1 MNEKTLKSDNITV
14 NKKELHKSKKTIN
27 SDLRNIDQIVKVN
40 SLRGGGGGGGGGL
53 AFHDSK
59 V

>member
-40 SLRGGGGGGGGGL
+40 SLRGGGGL
-53 AFHDSK
+53 KPSLD
-59 V
+59 